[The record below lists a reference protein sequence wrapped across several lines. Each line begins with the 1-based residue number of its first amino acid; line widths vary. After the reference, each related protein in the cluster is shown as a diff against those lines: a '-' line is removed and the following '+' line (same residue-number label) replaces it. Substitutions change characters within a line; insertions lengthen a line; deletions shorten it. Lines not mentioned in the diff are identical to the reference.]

1 MILFLF
7 NLWKTILS
15 ILKVNIIYVYF
26 IMVKRISFK
35 NRAKKFIV
43 SSSKNAEKSLPV
55 INNNL
60 KNVGVMAKNVAKE
73 TLPIVEK
80 GVAAVYGTMS
90 SGFNLGI
97 KGAKNV
103 ASNIQSVSRKRRRQ
117 SKRSKKHPRK
127 THRKH

>member
-1 MILFLF
+1 MA
-7 NLWKTILS
+7 KS
-15 ILKVNIIYVYF
+15 K
-26 IMVKRISFK
+26 SFK
-35 NRAKKFIV
+35 NRAKNFV
-43 SSSKNAEKSLPV
+43 LSSSKNAEKSLPV

-60 KNVGVMAKNVAKE
+60 KNAGVMVKNVAKE

-103 ASNIQSVSRKRRRQ
+103 ASNIKSISRKRKSSKHRS
-117 SKRSKKHPRK
+117 SKRSKNHARK